1 MPRRPQRRQFPSEP
15 TPLASET
22 NATTAGACK
31 SSEKSSTALPEKPRW
46 GRPGPPLQSS
56 PKQKPEYQ
64 PVCHEKRRHH
74 DSGYI
79 ERSAERTR
87 IDADADLALIDR
99 V

>member
-1 MPRRPQRRQFPSEP
+1 MAEAR
-15 TPLASET
+15 
-22 NATTAGACK
+22 
-31 SSEKSSTALPEKPRW
+31 
-46 GRPGPPLQSS
+46 PPLQSS
-56 PKQKPEYQ
+56 PQQKPEYQ

-74 DSGYI
+74 DSWYI